1 MKFYSKLTILLKIK
15 IFVCRSRRMAEP
27 LLWSRI
33 FPINTTR
40 ICLWRKLIWSLGIS
54 MTSFI
59 CPLIS
64 RYFFLKKNKFEF
76 KKNRTDA
83 MWDMLLSTLSH
94 QISSRSSCWNSMEE
108 NGRNSTAK
116 RYFFNFFE
124 NIWINFTAKT
134 LKIL

>member
-1 MKFYSKLTILLKIK
+1 
-15 IFVCRSRRMAEP
+15 
-27 LLWSRI
+27 
-33 FPINTTR
+33 
-40 ICLWRKLIWSLGIS
+40 

-83 MWDMLLSTLSH
+83 MWDMLSSTLSH

-108 NGRNSTAK
+108 NGKNSTAK
-116 RYFFNFFE
+116 RYFLFFLKLFELILLPKLSKFYNFY
-124 NIWINFTAKT
+124 
-134 LKIL
+134 